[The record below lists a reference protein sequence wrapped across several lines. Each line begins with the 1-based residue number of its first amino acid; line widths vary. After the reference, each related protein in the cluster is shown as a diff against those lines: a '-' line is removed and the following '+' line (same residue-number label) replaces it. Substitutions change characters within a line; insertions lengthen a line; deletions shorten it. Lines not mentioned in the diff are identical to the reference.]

1 MNNVFL
7 LIFCISFICIPVFIL
22 WALINLIRKK
32 PVKKRFI
39 SAGISAL
46 VLIISTVGFGFT
58 MDNDAALNESF
69 DSAVSESPAI
79 TAESP
84 TLSPTITPTI
94 QPTATTA
101 PTPNPTQAPTV
112 QPTVSPTS
120 RPTATPTSQPTE
132 APTSQ
137 PTEAP
142 TLQPTEAPTLQPTK
156 APQPTE
162 APIPQTESTPE
173 PQIVTESTSQP
184 AAVSDSQPVVASSDG
199 NSGSGSGENNFD
211 TYDNQSQQQTTDTY
225 VLNTHTKRIH
235 HPNCSSVPKIAP
247 QNYATSNASLEEL
260 EAQDYKP
267 CGNCFK

>member
-39 SAGISAL
+39 SAGISAF
-46 VLIISTVGFGFT
+46 VLIISAVGFGLT
-58 MDNDAALNESF
+58 MDSDATLNEAI
-69 DSAVSESPAI
+69 DVASESP
-79 TAESP
+79 TAVVESSTP
-84 TLSPTITPTI
+84 LPTITPTVI
-94 QPTATTA
+94 PTVQPTATPIPTKA
-101 PTPNPTQAPTV
+101 PTPKPTTSATP
-112 QPTVSPTS
+112 QPTVSPT
-120 RPTATPTSQPTE
+120 PL
-132 APTSQ
+132 

-142 TLQPTEAPTLQPTK
+142 TLQPTVTPTLQPTK

-162 APIPQTESTPE
+162 TPIPQTENTPE
-173 PQIVTESTSQP
+173 PQIITESTPQP
-184 AAVSDSQPVVASSDG
+184 AAVSDSQSVVASSGG

-211 TYDNQSQQQTTDTY
+211 TYDNQSQQQTTDAY

-235 HPNCSSVPKIAP
+235 HPSCSSVPKIAP

-260 EAQDYKP
+260 VAQDYKP

>member
-7 LIFCISFICIPVFIL
+7 FIFCISFLCIPVFIL

-46 VLIISTVGFGFT
+46 VLIISTVGFGLT
-58 MDNDAALNESF
+58 MDNDATLNETI
-69 DSAVSESPAI
+69 DVASENP
-79 TAESP
+79 TTVAESSTP
-84 TLSPTITPTI
+84 LPTITPTVI
-94 QPTATTA
+94 
-101 PTPNPTQAPTV
+101 PTV
-112 QPTVSPTS
+112 QPI
-120 RPTATPTSQPTE
+120 ATPVPTE
-132 APTSQ
+132 APTPK
-137 PTEAP
+137 PTTSPTPLPTATSAP
-142 TLQPTEAPTLQPTK
+142 QPTEAPTLQPTK

-173 PQIVTESTSQP
+173 PQIVTEPTPQP
-184 AAVSDSQPVVASSDG
+184 AAVSDSQPVVASSGG
-199 NSGSGSGENNFD
+199 NSESGSGENNFD
-211 TYDNQSQQQTTDTY
+211 TYDNQSQQQTTDAY

-235 HPNCSSVPKIAP
+235 HPSCSSVPKIAP